1 MLPWPDGV
9 AIGAAEK
16 GGGTG
21 DGDARWEMRDSTCEI
36 RHATCEMGNGRWEI
50 GDGQG
55 QGSEEAGWR
64 EGEGVKPSATTP
76 SWSLDGIAAA
86 N

>member
-9 AIGAAEK
+9 TIGAAEK

-36 RHATCEMGNGRWEI
+36 RHAKCEM

-55 QGSEEAGWR
+55 QGREDGMERGGGREAICH
-64 EGEGVKPSATTP
+64 ATTP